1 MIINRET
8 EFKTFLNHVVSTIH
22 GKYSVKSV
30 EVAPITEDGSDL
42 AAQPFKI
49 YTDLVV
55 MSGGWTPIVNLFS
68 QSGGKLEWDESNSF
82 FKPSQY
88 LQSCLCIGGS
98 NGNFDMQECI
108 DKTISQS
115 NLILR
120 RIGKKKKSK
129 IAFKASYLNVDY
141 KPRNIWHI
149 PNGRIL
155 GKGGESIY

>member
-1 MIINRET
+1 
-8 EFKTFLNHVVSTIH
+8 
-22 GKYSVKSV
+22 
-30 EVAPITEDGSDL
+30 
-42 AAQPFKI
+42 
-49 YTDLVV
+49 
-55 MSGGWTPIVNLFS
+55 MSGGWTPIVNFFS

-129 IAFKASYLNVDY
+129 ITFKASYLNVDY
-141 KPRNIWHI
+141 KSRNIWHI
-149 PNGRIL
+149 PNGRIS
-155 GKGGESIY
+155 GKGGKAFIDFQNDVTASDIHLASKEGYVSVEHLKRYTTT